1 MWLEFKS
8 FEVPER
14 DLGLIFTQQCG
25 SSSAVILHPL
35 SLSTPPPIMVLADFR
50 VSHLCLW
57 QAIIKVGVTYL
68 KSQVNLNL
76 VHSVFR

>member
-1 MWLEFKS
+1 MRFGAHK
-8 FEVPER
+8 
-14 DLGLIFTQQCG
+14 FTQQCG
-25 SSSAVILHPL
+25 SSSALILHPL
-35 SLSTPPPIMVLADFR
+35 SLSTPPIQPIMALADFR